1 MGTGAAAP
9 AIGLALALATAVLLA
24 VPALRAPSLWI
35 ERPLALWALV
45 WIGLVAGALLWRRGP
60 DAPARAEAQRPAPAP
75 NPVPTSTSTHGA
87 SGRRLGGVLV
97 GVALGLLGFAA
108 CARLGGP
115 LLGLCPGMHDEW
127 SYLFQAKTFLA
138 GRFWLP
144 SQNAIPGL
152 FDQIHVLNEGH
163 FASRYFPGTGLWLA
177 PFVALGVPYPAQW
190 LAAGLAAALIHDA
203 GRTVGGPRVGLV
215 AGALVALSPGVAEL
229 CNALVAHA
237 PTLLGLAL
245 FLAGFARARAR
256 STGERARFGWG
267 LAAGAGLALAMLC
280 RPLTAAAIGLPFGL
294 LLVLEAI
301 STLRGGSR
309 SGDIPARPP
318 ARGFL
323 ASAPLPVRLLVA
335 TGLPLA
341 AGLAFLAA
349 HDHAITGHVWKTPYG
364 LYNDLYTPRHVYGFE
379 NGTRGD
385 AVDAP
390 KRDVDYDRWARN
402 LTWPGALRN
411 GRARLKY
418 SLRASVGT
426 IPFAVGL
433 VALVGSLALGTRR
446 ARAPEADAEPSDAET
461 GAEAVGVGPVA
472 PDRDSARGYWIAC
485 IAGIAVLHLAHL
497 PYWFV
502 GIHAY
507 HYVFE
512 SIPLYALVVAGGVGA
527 AEAFGRRTGRPLLAP
542 AWALLALAPAVGQ
555 WLPIDGPLQTETGRA
570 LQQGSSFAPSRRQHQ
585 RFLDLVEAKATA
597 RPALVLVK
605 QPPRN
610 FHVDYVVNDPTLD
623 GPVLFG
629 RFDPARMR
637 LEAIAAAFPDR
648 ALYLFDERR
657 GRLERVGG
665 EPGDDTGA
673 APTE

>member
-1 MGTGAAAP
+1 MGAAAP
-9 AIGLALALATAVLLA
+9 TIGLATALATAA
-24 VPALRAPSLWI
+24 VFAVSALRTPTLWI

-45 WIGLVAGALLWRRGP
+45 WLGLLAVASLRRERP
-60 DAPARAEAQRPAPAP
+60 AKPTRADAPMPPMPPGRPICAPVGGPQDASAEGGLR
-75 NPVPTSTSTHGA
+75 S
-87 SGRRLGGVLV
+87 RLGGLLV
-97 GVALGLLGFAA
+97 GLAIGLLGFAV
-108 CARLGGP
+108 CARLGWST
-115 LLGLCPGMHDEW
+115 LGLSPGMHDEW
-127 SYLFQAKTFLA
+127 SYLFQAKTFLL

-177 PFVALGVPYPAQW
+177 PFVALGISYPGQW
-190 LAAGLAAALIHDA
+190 LAAGLAAFLIHDT
-203 GRTVGGPRVGLV
+203 GRTLGGPRVGLV

-245 FLAGFARARAR
+245 FLAGFARARA
-256 STGERARFGWG
+256 TATPARARFGWG
-267 LAAGAGLALAMLC
+267 LAAGVGLALAMLC
-280 RPLTAAAIGLPFGL
+280 RPLTAAAVGLPFGL
-294 LLVLEAI
+294 LLVGEALT
-301 STLRGGSR
+301 SLRVAAQPHAADPGPRAR
-309 SGDIPARPP
+309 SAWTR
-318 ARGFL
+318 
-323 ASAPLPVRLLVA
+323 APLAARLLIA

-341 AGLAFLAA
+341 AGLTFLAA
-349 HDHAITGHVWKTPYG
+349 HDHAITGSVWKTPYG
-364 LYNDLYTPRHVYGFE
+364 LYNDLYTPRHVYGFA

-385 AVDAP
+385 AVEAP
-390 KRDVDYDRWARN
+390 KRHVDYDRWARN

-433 VALVGSLALGTRR
+433 IAL
-446 ARAPEADAEPSDAET
+446 T
-461 GAEAVGVGPVA
+461 GALAAKRPPRRDDPREDPRAGAGPD
-472 PDRDSARGYWIAC
+472 PARGFWIAC
-485 IAGIAVLHLAHL
+485 IGAIAVLHLAHL

-527 AEAFGRRTGRPLLAP
+527 VEALGRRTHRPRLGP
-542 AWALLALAPAVGQ
+542 AFSLLALAPALWQ
-555 WLPIDGPLQTETGRA
+555 WLPVDGPLQTGSGRA
-570 LQQGSSFAPSRRQHQ
+570 LRQGSSFAPSRRQHQ
-585 RFLDLVEAKATA
+585 RFLDLVDARVED

-610 FHVDYVVNDPTLD
+610 FHLDYVVNEPTLD
-623 GPVLFG
+623 GPVLYG
-629 RFDPARMR
+629 RFDPTRMK
-637 LEAIAAAFPDR
+637 LEVIAEAFPDR
-648 ALYLFDERR
+648 ALYLFDERS
-657 GRLERVGG
+657 GRLERVPLDPAGRG
-665 EPGDDTGA
+665 PVSHPG
-673 APTE
+673 PT